1 MAKNFKLLYSPL
13 FFDDLDKITGYIVYE
28 LKNEQAAVALI
39 DSVEFAIKQR
49 LVHPLQTANY
59 QSLNERADPY
69 RRIVVGSY
77 LIFYV
82 VVDGAMVVRRMLYGR
97 RDIDRIL

>member
-13 FFDDLDKITGYIVYE
+13 FYADLDKITDYILYE
-28 LKNEQAAVALI
+28 LKNEQAAVTLI
-39 DSVEFAIKQR
+39 DDVEFAIKQR
-49 LVHPLQTANY
+49 LVDPLETAIY
-59 QSLNERADPY
+59 QSLNERANPY
-69 RRIVVGSY
+69 RRIVVRNY

-82 VVDGAMVVRRMLYGR
+82 IMDDMMVVRRILYGR